1 MFNPGLKAYVGI
13 AIGVAVT
20 AAVALSYR
28 HHSGLVESNAQL
40 TGQVATL
47 KEDVSR
53 EKARADAFEK
63 SIDRW
68 DSAAKVQ
75 AKALEDLTTAQRD
88 AGAYS
93 RELKDV
99 LSKHDLG
106 ALAKRKP
113 GLIERRV
120 NDGSDR
126 VLRLLE
132 QATQA
137 PAADG
142 GQAAAAAGAARP

>member
-1 MFNPGLKAYVGI
+1 MFNLGLKAYVGI

-28 HHSGLVESNAQL
+28 HYSGLVESNAQL

-68 DSAAKVQ
+68 DSAAK
-75 AKALEDLTTAQRD
+75 ALEGLTTAQRE

-126 VLRLLE
+126 ALRLLE
-132 QATQA
+132 QSTQA
-137 PAADG
+137 TAADG
-142 GQAAAAAGAARP
+142 GQAATAAGAARP

>member
-1 MFNPGLKAYVGI
+1 MFNLGLKAYVGI
-13 AIGVAVT
+13 AIVVAVT

-28 HHSGLVESNAQL
+28 HYSGLVESNAQL

-53 EKARADAFEK
+53 EKARADALEK

-68 DSAAKVQ
+68 DSAANAQ
-75 AKALEDLTTAQRD
+75 AKALEDLTTAKRE

-113 GLIERRV
+113 GLIERRI

-126 VLRLLE
+126 ALRLLE
-132 QATQA
+132 QSTQA
-137 PAADG
+137 TAADG
-142 GQAAAAAGAARP
+142 GQAATAAGAARP

>member
-1 MFNPGLKAYVGI
+1 MLGLSWKAYVGI
-13 AIGVAVT
+13 AIGVALAT
-20 AAVALSYR
+20 AVALSYR
-28 HHSGLVESNAQL
+28 HYSGLVEANAQL

-47 KEDVSR
+47 TEDVSR

-63 SIDRW
+63 SIDAW

-75 AKALEDLTTAQRD
+75 AKALEDFSTAQRE

-126 VLRLLE
+126 VIRLLE
-132 QATQA
+132 HSTQA
-137 PAADG
+137 PTSNGD
-142 GQAAAAAGAARP
+142 QAAPAARAPGS

>member
-1 MFNPGLKAYVGI
+1 MFDLGLKAYVGI

-28 HHSGLVESNAQL
+28 HYSGLVESNAQL

-53 EKARADAFEK
+53 EKARANAFEK

-68 DSAAKVQ
+68 DSAVKAQV
-75 AKALEDLTTAQRD
+75 KALEDLTTARRE

-113 GLIERRV
+113 GLIEHRI

-126 VLRLLE
+126 ALRLLE
-132 QATQA
+132 QSTQA
-137 PAADG
+137 AAPDG
-142 GQAAAAAGAARP
+142 GQAASAASAARP

>member
-1 MFNPGLKAYVGI
+1 MFNLGLRAYVGI
-13 AIGVAVT
+13 AIGVAVA

-28 HHSGLVESNAQL
+28 HYSGLVESNAKL

-63 SIDRW
+63 TIDKW

-75 AKALEDLTTAQRD
+75 AKALEDLATAQRE

-126 VLRLLE
+126 ALRLLE
-132 QATQA
+132 QSTQA
-137 PAADG
+137 PAAGG
-142 GQAAAAAGAARP
+142 GQAAPAARAAGS

>member
-1 MFNPGLKAYVGI
+1 MRKEFVRNSTVAILAAGLL
-13 AIGVAVT
+13 AV
-20 AAVALSYR
+20 AAVAQTGEAS
-28 HHSGLVESNAQL
+28 
-40 TGQVATL
+40 GQVKIEGGSAP
-47 KEDVSR
+47 
-53 EKARADAFEK
+53 
-63 SIDRW
+63 
-68 DSAAKVQ
+68 AAKAQV
-75 AKALEDLTTAQRD
+75 KALEDLTTAQRE

-126 VLRLLE
+126 ALRLLE
-132 QATQA
+132 QSTQA
-137 PAADG
+137 AAADG
-142 GQAAAAAGAARP
+142 GQAASAAGAARP

>member
-1 MFNPGLKAYVGI
+1 MFNLGLRAYVGI
-13 AIGVAVT
+13 AIGVVVAAV
-20 AAVALSYR
+20 VALSYR
-28 HHSGLVESNAQL
+28 HYSGLVESNAQL

-63 SIDRW
+63 TIDRW
-68 DSAAKVQ
+68 DSAAKAQV
-75 AKALEDLTTAQRD
+75 KALEDLATAQRE

-126 VLRLLE
+126 ALRLLE
-132 QATQA
+132 QSTQA
-137 PAADG
+137 PAAGG
-142 GQAAAAAGAARP
+142 GQAAPAARAAGS

>member
-1 MFNPGLKAYVGI
+1 MLNLGLRAYVGI
-13 AIGVAVT
+13 TIGVAV
-20 AAVALSYR
+20 AATVALSYR
-28 HHSGLVESNAQL
+28 HYSGLVESNAQL

-47 KEDVSR
+47 EEDVSR

-63 SIDRW
+63 TMDKW

-75 AKALEDLTTAQRD
+75 AKALEDLATAQRE

-126 VLRLLE
+126 ALRLLE
-132 QATQA
+132 QSTQVPATG
-137 PAADG
+137 G
-142 GQAAAAAGAARP
+142 GQAAPAARAAGS

>member
-1 MFNPGLKAYVGI
+1 MFNLGLRAYVGI
-13 AIGVAVT
+13 AIGVAVA

-28 HHSGLVESNAQL
+28 HYSGLVKSNAQL

-53 EKARADAFEK
+53 EKARADTFEK
-63 SIDRW
+63 TIDKW
-68 DSAAKVQ
+68 DSAARVQ
-75 AKALEDLTTAQRD
+75 AKALEDLATAQRE

-126 VLRLLE
+126 ALRLLE
-132 QATQA
+132 QSTQA
-137 PAADG
+137 PAAGG
-142 GQAAAAAGAARP
+142 GQAAPAARAAGS

>member
-1 MFNPGLKAYVGI
+1 MFDLGLKAYVGI

-28 HHSGLVESNAQL
+28 HYFGLVESNAQL
-40 TGQVATL
+40 TGQVAAL

-63 SIDRW
+63 TIDRW

-75 AKALEDLTTAQRD
+75 AKALEDLATAQRE

-126 VLRLLE
+126 ALRLLE
-132 QATQA
+132 QSTQA
-137 PAADG
+137 TATDG
-142 GQAAAAAGAARP
+142 GQAAPAARAAGS

>member
-1 MFNPGLKAYVGI
+1 MFNLGFRAYIGI
-13 AIGVAVT
+13 AIVVAV
-20 AAVALSYR
+20 AANVALLYR
-28 HHSGLVESNAQL
+28 HYSGLVESKARL
-40 TGQVATL
+40 TGQIATL
-47 KEDVSR
+47 TEDISR

-63 SIDRW
+63 AIDQW
-68 DSAAKVQ
+68 DSAAKTQ
-75 AKALEDLTTAQRD
+75 AKALEDFATAQRE

-93 RELKDV
+93 RVLKDV

-126 VLRLLE
+126 ALRLLE
-132 QATQA
+132 QSTQA
-137 PAADG
+137 AAADG

>member
-1 MFNPGLKAYVGI
+1 MFDLGLKAYVGI

-20 AAVALSYR
+20 AAVALSY
-28 HHSGLVESNAQL
+28 HHYSGLVESNAQL

-53 EKARADAFEK
+53 EKARANAFEK

-68 DSAAKVQ
+68 DSAVKAQV
-75 AKALEDLTTAQRD
+75 KALEDLTTARRE

-113 GLIERRV
+113 GLIEHRI

-126 VLRLLE
+126 ALRLLE
-132 QATQA
+132 QSTQA
-137 PAADG
+137 TAADG
-142 GQAAAAAGAARP
+142 GQAAAAAGAASP

>member
-1 MFNPGLKAYVGI
+1 MLNLGLRAYVGI
-13 AIGVAVT
+13 AIGVAVA

-28 HHSGLVESNAQL
+28 HYSGLVESNAQL

-63 SIDRW
+63 TIDRW
-68 DSAAKVQ
+68 DSAAKAQV
-75 AKALEDLTTAQRD
+75 KALEDLATAQRE

-126 VLRLLE
+126 ALRLLE
-132 QATQA
+132 QSTQA
-137 PAADG
+137 PAAGG
-142 GQAAAAAGAARP
+142 GQAAPAARAAGS

>member
-1 MFNPGLKAYVGI
+1 MFNLGLKAYVGI
-13 AIGVAVT
+13 AIVVAVT

-28 HHSGLVESNAQL
+28 HYSGLVESNAQL

-53 EKARADAFEK
+53 EKARADALEK

-68 DSAAKVQ
+68 DSAAKAQ
-75 AKALEDLTTAQRD
+75 AKALEDLTTAKRE

-113 GLIERRV
+113 GLIERRI

-126 VLRLLE
+126 ALRLLE
-132 QATQA
+132 QSTQA
-137 PAADG
+137 TAADG
-142 GQAAAAAGAARP
+142 GQAATAAGAARP

>member
-1 MFNPGLKAYVGI
+1 MLNLGLRAYVGI
-13 AIGVAVT
+13 AIGVAVA

-28 HHSGLVESNAQL
+28 HYSGLVESNAQL

-68 DSAAKVQ
+68 DSAAKAQV
-75 AKALEDLTTAQRD
+75 KALEDLTTAQRE

-126 VLRLLE
+126 ALRLLE
-132 QATQA
+132 QSTQVPAT
-137 PAADG
+137 G
-142 GQAAAAAGAARP
+142 GDQAASAAGAARP

>member
-1 MFNPGLKAYVGI
+1 MFGLSMRAYVGI
-13 AIGVAVT
+13 AIGVALAT
-20 AAVALSYR
+20 AVALSYR
-28 HHSGLVESNAQL
+28 HYSGLVESNALL
-40 TGQVATL
+40 TGQVSTL
-47 KEDVSR
+47 QGDVSR
-53 EKARADAFEK
+53 EKARADAYER

-68 DSAAKVQ
+68 DEAARVQ
-75 AKALEDLTTAQRD
+75 AEAMGELTTAQRE

-126 VLRLLE
+126 ALRLLE
-132 QATQA
+132 QSTQA
-137 PAADG
+137 PAAGG
-142 GQAAAAAGAARP
+142 GQAAAGPSAAKP

>member
-1 MFNPGLKAYVGI
+1 MFSLSWKAYVGI
-13 AIGVAVT
+13 AIGVALAT
-20 AAVALSYR
+20 AVALSYR
-28 HHSGLVESNAQL
+28 HYSGLVESNAQL

-63 SIDRW
+63 SIDAW

-75 AKALEDLTTAQRD
+75 AQALEDFSTAQRE

-126 VLRLLE
+126 ALRLLE
-132 QATQA
+132 QSTQA

-142 GQAAAAAGAARP
+142 DKAATAARPAGS

>member
-1 MFNPGLKAYVGI
+1 MFGLSMRAYVGI
-13 AIGVAVT
+13 AIGVALVT
-20 AAVALSYR
+20 AVALSYR
-28 HHSGLVESNAQL
+28 HYSGLVESNALL
-40 TGQVATL
+40 TGQVSTL
-47 KEDVSR
+47 QGDVSR
-53 EKARADAFEK
+53 EKARADAYER

-68 DSAAKVQ
+68 DEAARVQ
-75 AKALEDLTTAQRD
+75 AEALSELTTAQRE

-126 VLRLLE
+126 ALRLLE
-132 QATQA
+132 QSTQA
-137 PAADG
+137 PAAGG
-142 GQAAAAAGAARP
+142 GQAAAGPSAARP

>member
-1 MFNPGLKAYVGI
+1 M
-13 AIGVAVT
+13 T

-28 HHSGLVESNAQL
+28 HYSGLVESNAQL
-40 TGQVATL
+40 TVQVATL

-68 DSAAKVQ
+68 DSAAKAQ
-75 AKALEDLTTAQRD
+75 AKALEDLTTAQRE

-126 VLRLLE
+126 ALRLLE
-132 QATQA
+132 QSTQA
-137 PAADG
+137 AAADG

>member
-1 MFNPGLKAYVGI
+1 MFDLGLKAYVGI
-13 AIGVAVT
+13 AIVVAVT

-28 HHSGLVESNAQL
+28 HYSGLVESNAQL

-68 DSAAKVQ
+68 DSAAKAQ
-75 AKALEDLTTAQRD
+75 AKALEDLTTAQRE

-126 VLRLLE
+126 ALRLLE
-132 QATQA
+132 QSTQA
-137 PAADG
+137 AAADG
-142 GQAAAAAGAARP
+142 GQAAPVARAAGS

>member
-1 MFNPGLKAYVGI
+1 MFNLGLRAYVGI
-13 AIGVAVT
+13 AIGVAVA

-28 HHSGLVESNAQL
+28 HYSGLVESNAQL

-47 KEDVSR
+47 TEDVSR

-68 DSAAKVQ
+68 DSAAKAQV
-75 AKALEDLTTAQRD
+75 KALEDLTIAQRE

-106 ALAKRKP
+106 VLAKRKP
-113 GLIERRV
+113 GLIERRI

-126 VLRLLE
+126 ALRLLE
-132 QATQA
+132 QSTQA
-137 PAADG
+137 AATDG
-142 GQAAAAAGAARP
+142 GQAASAAGAARP

>member
-1 MFNPGLKAYVGI
+1 MFNLGLKAYVGI

-28 HHSGLVESNAQL
+28 HHSGLVESNARL
-40 TGQVATL
+40 AGQVATL